1 MKEIAVLGCTG
12 SIGTQTLD
20 VIRLHKERFHAAVL
34 AARKILICFAAGGRI
49 QPALHRGD

>member
-34 AARKILICFAAGGRI
+34 AARKILICFCGRRKNS
-49 QPALHRGD
+49 ARTASR